1 MQFWFTSSR
10 ACGNKSIVVAVSC
23 SYRLRIMWW
32 LDLDRPAYKKLTIT
46 FFLAMHIT
54 HGCWNIVGMV
64 RGKKTSLS
72 SRLTSYCFSLI
83 LSAFWLT
90 ALVCAS

>member
-1 MQFWFTSSR
+1 MYVINKMHKELIKDPIQGMHELKARSPGRVGIVLYMHIWSLYMSMQFWFTSSR

-46 FFLAMHIT
+46 FF
-54 HGCWNIVGMV
+54 
-64 RGKKTSLS
+64 
-72 SRLTSYCFSLI
+72 
-83 LSAFWLT
+83 
-90 ALVCAS
+90 